1 MIFDKK
7 DLLIKLDELKALR
20 CKNNGIKLIYY
31 SHNNII
37 PENWNKYSVITDTES
52 IITEIK
58 TT

>member
-1 MIFDKK
+1 MPK
-7 DLLIKLDELKALR
+7 

-37 PENWNKYSVITDTES
+37 PENWNKYSVITDTAS

-58 TT
+58 VT